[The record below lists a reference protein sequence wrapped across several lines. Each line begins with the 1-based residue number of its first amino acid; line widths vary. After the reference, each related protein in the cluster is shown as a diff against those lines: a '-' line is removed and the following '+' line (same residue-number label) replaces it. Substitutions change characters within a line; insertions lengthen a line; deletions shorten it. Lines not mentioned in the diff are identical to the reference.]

1 MIGSIEWYECF
12 CGELCPFWCGFC
24 EAAKSGVK
32 LTEELSEA
40 DENDELVWFMID
52 LVKWLGFSELECLE
66 DLGVLGG
73 EFNEV
78 ID

>member
-12 CGELCPFWCGFC
+12 CGELCPFWRGFC

-40 DENDELVWFMID
+40 DENDEPLVGST
-52 LVKWLGFSELECLE
+52 VHNSRLESTMVNLSSS
-66 DLGVLGG
+66 
-73 EFNEV
+73 FHST
-78 ID
+78 